1 MGERSLRW
9 VLPWFLLLLL
19 HPLYAQVDVLPP
31 VFVFGEPASDLLT
44 SERLQVRVRVV
55 DESGIKVESIRLQLD
70 NVDLYHRWEN
80 GCLVLAEV
88 SGLEEGWHLLRISAE
103 DSAGNLGSAT
113 FRFRVFFP
121 ERTVEILSEN
131 LVVEGGKVRASLLA
145 RNPKAE
151 VWEEEMRARLD
162 GVENTFYIS
171 VPPGGNQP
179 LEISLPAGSL
189 RPGTYTLSVL
199 RQTGENVGSRAVHLS
214 KERGFPF
221 LFLLPAAAVAALVLL
236 KARRRKPAPLG
247 EEGTGS

>member
-1 MGERSLRW
+1 
-9 VLPWFLLLLL
+9 VLPWLLLLLL
-19 HPLYAQVDVLPP
+19 HPLLHAQADVLPP
-31 VFVFGEPASDLLT
+31 VLVFEEPTSDLLT

-55 DESGIKVESIRLQLD
+55 DESGIRVGSIRLQLD

-121 ERTVEILSEN
+121 ERSVEILSEN
-131 LVVEGGKVRASLLA
+131 LVVEEGKVRVSLLVH
-145 RNPKAE
+145 NPKAE

-162 GVENTFYIS
+162 GVENTFHVS
-171 VPPGGNQP
+171 VPPSGNQP
-179 LEISLPAGSL
+179 LEIFLPAGSL

-214 KERGFPF
+214 REREFPF
-221 LFLLPAAAVAALVLL
+221 LLLVPVVAAAVLVLL
-236 KARRRKPAPLG
+236 KVRRKKPAPP
-247 EEGTGS
+247 EEVAGS